1 MELPDLQEVNNER
14 VEDNHLA
21 QNFLQPA
28 ALAPVAVAGDN
39 EGIRIQNGGRNSRRP
54 PMTERDQLILREYF
68 IQQNAYRWLK
78 NDKKR
83 HIDALM
89 ESSGLFMQSDLSK
102 QQIVRRFDMYM
113 LEYTLREKFGTKFYN
128 ATVAMKE
135 GQFVTNNF
143 LAILVEWR
151 SFFLMNPYNGFPDEL
166 DAFIYRCEVAFV
178 SLQLEKWRVLDCL
191 IRI

>member
-39 EGIRIQNGGRNSRRP
+39 EGMRIHNGGRNSRRP
-54 PMTERDQLILREYF
+54 PMSERDQLILREYF
-68 IQQNAYRWLK
+68 IRQNAYRWLK
-78 NDKKR
+78 VDKKR
-83 HIDALM
+83 HIDALL
-89 ESSGLFMQSDLSK
+89 ENSGLFMQSDLSK

-113 LEYTLREKFGTKFYN
+113 LEYTLREKFGTKFYS

-135 GQFVTNNF
+135 GQFLTNNI
-143 LAILVEWR
+143 LAILVECGVAK
-151 SFFLMNPYNGFPDEL
+151 FFLNES
-166 DAFIYRCEVAFV
+166 IQR
-178 SLQLEKWRVLDCL
+178 SSR
-191 IRI
+191 